1 MKAFTPHPNEPDMK
15 KEDPRMMP
23 ARRGPG
29 ALIPPHERKA
39 LMRLEC
45 TEADWNLLLDVFEDE
60 DTAMAALNIIQ
71 GAPPEIQILA
81 VQLMNLTQEVA

>member
-1 MKAFTPHPNEPDMK
+1 MKAFTTHPNEPGMK
-15 KEDPRMMP
+15 RGDPCMMP
-23 ARRGPG
+23 ARREPG
-29 ALIPPHERKA
+29 APIPPHERKA

-71 GAPPEIQILA
+71 DAPPEIQLLA
-81 VQLMNLTQEVA
+81 VQLMNLIQEVA

>member
-1 MKAFTPHPNEPDMK
+1 MKAFTTHPNEPDMK
-15 KEDPRMMP
+15 EEDPRMMP
-23 ARRGPG
+23 ARQGPG
-29 ALIPPHERKA
+29 APIPPHERKA

-71 GAPPEIQILA
+71 DAPPEIQILA
-81 VQLMNLTQEVA
+81 VQLMNLIQEVA